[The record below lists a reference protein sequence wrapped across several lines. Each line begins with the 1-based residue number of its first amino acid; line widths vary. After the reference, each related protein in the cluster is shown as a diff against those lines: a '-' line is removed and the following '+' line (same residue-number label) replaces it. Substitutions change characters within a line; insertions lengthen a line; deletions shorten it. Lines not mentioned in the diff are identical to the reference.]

1 MNGCLLSRLR
11 VATGTSGFG
20 RKRKGGF
27 EKECGRASFRA
38 ASQESRDRMC
48 PQTTSAFVQADAR
61 PTCRS
66 LADAGSAGFASGT
79 ATKCGTTTLHP
90 LYPTLPIL
98 RFSAQGR
105 MPIRGPVIITLGLL
119 KRDQIRRRAA
129 VLQTSLHFIP
139 TGLPST
145 VPITPHTAVTSALK
159 CAHH

>member
-1 MNGCLLSRLR
+1 MFGD
-11 VATGTSGFG
+11 G
-20 RKRKGGF
+20 RKRKGCFG
-27 EKECGRASFRA
+27 KECRRASFRA

-61 PTCRS
+61 PTCQS

-105 MPIRGPVIITLGLL
+105 MPIRAPVSIVLGLL
-119 KRDQIRRRAA
+119 ERDQTRRRTA

-139 TGLPST
+139 TGLTAT
-145 VPITPHTAVTSALK
+145 VLMVPHTAVTSALK
-159 CAHH
+159 YAHH